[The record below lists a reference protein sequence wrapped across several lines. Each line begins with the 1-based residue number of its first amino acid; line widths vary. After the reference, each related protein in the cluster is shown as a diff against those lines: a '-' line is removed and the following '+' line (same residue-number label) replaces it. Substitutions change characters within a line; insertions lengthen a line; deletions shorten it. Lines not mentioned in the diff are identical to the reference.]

1 VVSWSPAIKSGPS
14 MTKPLFLLCNDDGVH
29 APGIKALATAIEK
42 YGDVIVVAPHVERSG
57 SGQGLSLT
65 MPLRME
71 RLSSNT
77 YAVEGSP
84 TDCMIFAL
92 NRILDRKP
100 DWVVSGIN
108 RGSNIGQDV
117 FYSGTV
123 AAAMEGCIH
132 GIPSIAFSLA
142 NGKAFEL
149 QDYADSIKV
158 VRNIFE
164 HIDLFTPANG
174 NVLNVNI
181 PNSTFADMQG
191 FKVAT
196 QGRRIYEAQIAE
208 GIDPRGRPYYW
219 IGGGGCEF
227 EVIPGSDCNYLAEK
241 YVTIS
246 ILTPDRINHGRS
258 GELEKK
264 LKDFA
269 KTSMT

>member
-1 VVSWSPAIKSGPS
+1 

-29 APGIKALATAIEK
+29 APGIKALATAMEK

-65 MPLRME
+65 LPLRME
-71 RLSSNT
+71 RLTSNT

-100 DWVVSGIN
+100 SWVLSGIN
-108 RGSNIGQDV
+108 RGANIGQDV

-142 NGKAFEL
+142 KNNAFEL
-149 QDYADSIKV
+149 QDYADCIKV
-158 VRNIFE
+158 VRAIFDQIE
-164 HIDLFTPANG
+164 LFTPAHG

-181 PNSTFADMQG
+181 PNVPFADMKG
-191 FKVAT
+191 FKVTT

-208 GIDPRGRPYYW
+208 AVDPRGRPYYW
-219 IGGGGCEF
+219 IGGGGSDF
-227 EVIPGSDCNYLAEK
+227 EVIPGSDCNLLAEK

-246 ILTPDRINHGRS
+246 VLTTDRINHNRNA
-258 GELEKK
+258 ELEKK
-264 LKDFA
+264 LKDFS
-269 KTSMT
+269 KMSMT